1 MATAKRD
8 LTNPPVQGPRPQID
22 EDAQVLVPVEAAEF
36 LRVSLD
42 QLYHLTSSKK
52 VPFAKVGGALRF
64 DRVRLQEFV
73 SNGGLQDAESSA
85 RNAGSRNAAPRGSN
99 GGNSA
104 AQPEGR
110 SKFRFNTPVRGVG
123 PKK

>member
-8 LTNPPVQGPRPQID
+8 LTNPPVQGPRPKTN
-22 EDAQVLVPVEAAEF
+22 EDVQVLIPIEAAEF

-64 DRVRLQEFV
+64 DRERLQEFV
-73 SNGGLQDAESSA
+73 SNGGLQGAESSA
-85 RNAGSRNAAPRGSN
+85 PNGGARKAASRGSK
-99 GGNSA
+99 GVNSA
-104 AQPEGR
+104 SQSQDR
-110 SKFRFNTPVRGVG
+110 SKFRFKTPAR
-123 PKK
+123 PTRAKK

>member
-8 LTNPPVQGPRPQID
+8 LTDPRVQGPRHATGEDVQI
-22 EDAQVLVPVEAAEF
+22 LVPTEAAEF

-64 DRVRLQEFV
+64 DRGQLQEFV
-73 SNGGLQDAESSA
+73 SNGGLQGNGSAA
-85 RNAGSRNAAPRGSN
+85 RNGGARKAAARGSN
-99 GGNSA
+99 GTSSSSH
-104 AQPEGR
+104 AQDR
-110 SKFRFNTPVRGVG
+110 SKFRFNTPPR
-123 PKK
+123 PSKAKK